1 MIVKCF
7 GVSRDIF
14 DSDEIRVD
22 NSNIKTVSDLRM
34 HLNTLKSDMILV
46 KSYFIAVNQEYVN
59 ENQSISS
66 ADEIA
71 IIPPVSGG

>member
-34 HLNTLKSDMILV
+34 HLNSLKSDMILV